1 MNSDMYGLAAA
12 YVLDALDDE
21 ERAEFEEFMASSPE
35 VAAEVDSLREAV
47 AMLATGAAETPPAGL
62 KIAVLDAIDQTRQD
76 RPVVSLADARRR
88 ADEPDPATRE
98 WVTNLSYVA
107 AAIATVI
114 AVGLG
119 VAVANL
125 SSRVDSIQSS
135 GQQIA
140 AVVAAEDSQR
150 VSIDVAEGGTLS
162 AVISPNQGSAIVVGE
177 GLAPL
182 RHDEMY
188 ALWAIVDG
196 IPRPAGEFIA
206 GQALTIAAGDL
217 DSIGLTVE
225 PRGPLSTPTGEI
237 QALLSV

>member
-1 MNSDMYGLAAA
+1 MSSDMYGLTGA
-12 YVLDALDDE
+12 YVLDALDDAD
-21 ERAEFEEFMASSPE
+21 RAEFEKFMACSPE
-35 VAAEVDSLREAV
+35 VAAEVDSLREVA
-47 AMLATGAAETPPAGL
+47 AMLATGAVETPPAGL
-62 KIAVLDAIDQTRQD
+62 KIAVLDTIDQTRQD
-76 RPVVSLADARRR
+76 RPVVSLDVARRR
-88 ADEPDPATRE
+88 QDESRPVTRE
-98 WVTNLSYVA
+98 WVTNLSYGA
-107 AAIATVI
+107 AAVATVI

-125 SSRVDSIQSS
+125 SSRVDTIQRS

-140 AVVAAEDSQR
+140 AVVAADDSQR

-177 GLAPL
+177 DLAQL
-182 RHDEMY
+182 SRDQMY

-225 PRGPLSTPTGEI
+225 PRGPLTTPTGEI